1 MERMVENRLDWVI
14 ERSEMLSETQ
24 TGFRKNRSTYDQLT
38 SLDDEIHRALSQKHT
53 CIVAY
58 LDLAGAFDAVNH
70 AMVIH
75 KLAAAGIT
83 GRLLGWLQAYL
94 QERTFKVLFEGEQS
108 NARPITI
115 GVPQGGILSPLLFN
129 VLMSDFPQ
137 TEGVHC
143 SIYAD
148 DIAIYAS
155 GPDPAIVQNLVQTHL
170 RRIEEWTKKWGQK
183 ISAAK
188 SKAMVFGTVVMNPP
202 QPLVLQ
208 AVPLEYVDNFRFLG
222 ATLDAPKL
230 TWARHINQLK
240 FGCSSRVSLLKSITH
255 NHWGSD
261 RKTLLMLYKSLIR
274 SKMDYASHL
283 YDNGTQSI
291 KNPLDVLQNKCLR
304 ICTGLRQTTPIVSL
318 TAEAHI
324 PLLGIR
330 RTFLGLRYF
339 NRIQQQSNQSPIV
352 LRMKNY
358 VQNGRVFP
366 NIEWSSIEWEFSSIE
381 WEFSSIEWEFSS
393 IE

>member
-1 MERMVENRLDWVI
+1 MFLKNLNNAYQDYVLRLFNQSWECETLPSQWKTALLIPICKPSKVPTLVDSYRPISMLSCIGKLMERMVENRLDWVI

-108 NARPITI
+108 NARPITT

-170 RRIEEWTKKWGQK
+170 RRI
-183 ISAAK
+183 
-188 SKAMVFGTVVMNPP
+188 
-202 QPLVLQ
+202 
-208 AVPLEYVDNFRFLG
+208 
-222 ATLDAPKL
+222 
-230 TWARHINQLK
+230 
-240 FGCSSRVSLLKSITH
+240 
-255 NHWGSD
+255 
-261 RKTLLMLYKSLIR
+261 
-274 SKMDYASHL
+274 
-283 YDNGTQSI
+283 
-291 KNPLDVLQNKCLR
+291 
-304 ICTGLRQTTPIVSL
+304 
-318 TAEAHI
+318 
-324 PLLGIR
+324 
-330 RTFLGLRYF
+330 
-339 NRIQQQSNQSPIV
+339 
-352 LRMKNY
+352 
-358 VQNGRVFP
+358 
-366 NIEWSSIEWEFSSIE
+366 
-381 WEFSSIEWEFSS
+381 
-393 IE
+393 